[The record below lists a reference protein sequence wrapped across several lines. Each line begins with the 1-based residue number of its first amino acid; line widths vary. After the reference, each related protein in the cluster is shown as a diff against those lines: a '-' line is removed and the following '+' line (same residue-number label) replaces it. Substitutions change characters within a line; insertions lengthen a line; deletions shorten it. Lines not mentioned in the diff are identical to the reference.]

1 MSNLGINNLLHFWSE
16 KIRDNLTNFFVE
28 QNLLILIDEIDQ
40 KITKIESKKQ
50 SIDNEKKKER
60 EKIRQ
65 QKIESRYGR
74 ITVPLHYKPIIKDK
88 EKGKN
93 KNNIKESKN
102 SNINKNNNNDYN
114 IYNRRSVETTR
125 YNRKNEEAVKK
136 IKSPEV
142 NLNNKKDY
150 LAGIINLESNSFNYQ
165 EEKLGEN
172 ILEIPQKQK
181 NQNII
186 SFIDIDLF
194 LQRIAQNKKIYDDMN
209 DNDTVL
215 NGICIQHPIFIT
227 TNAFISKII
236 SCFNH
241 FYTRYLNQDSEKEKN
256 TNPNKYKLST
266 ERNYQTNNIKVS
278 LGYKTKYKKNK
289 DSKEVEKSIK
299 DVFDSVLFIKNLKK
313 IPYCLIDLLILFI
326 DLHEKYSKETLTN
339 EIINKIQNFY
349 KSILEIYDVKNKYRE
364 DIDYSN
370 KILNNITKSHI
381 LKRTK
386 THGRRYEY
394 SEIVL
399 NKSLLAN
406 KIRDPNKPL
415 SFFNILDYDS
425 KDIANEFTRISYHI
439 FSRIQPKEFF
449 KGVFT
454 KKNKNVTSPN
464 ITEIANRFNQ
474 LSFWLIEEILCYD
487 YGNDRGKV
495 IEKFIDIANELNNLN
510 NFNDCMSLVSGLG
523 QMIISCLAKSWKY
536 VSKESNTVLEKLKK
550 IMHFQD
556 NYKNMRIKIDE
567 CLRNNKP
574 YLPFLG
580 LYNKRI
586 CYLEEYGPYVKDNSL
601 INVDKIVLV
610 QQVLE
615 QFYKFKYKKYDFV
628 RSTLKEFSIFQ
639 CLDPSPEEELEKLA
653 EFLEPNFVYN
663 SKRSHDKRASNTE
676 KNFKKNYEKKEN
688 LI

>member
-1 MSNLGINNLLHFWSE
+1 MNLQELVI
-16 KIRDNLTNFFVE
+16 IFFQE
-28 QNLLILIDEIDQ
+28 FNQ
-40 KITKIESKKQ
+40 K
-50 SIDNEKKKER
+50 
-60 EKIRQ
+60 
-65 QKIESRYGR
+65 
-74 ITVPLHYKPIIKDK
+74 
-88 EKGKN
+88 
-93 KNNIKESKN
+93 
-102 SNINKNNNNDYN
+102 
-114 IYNRRSVETTR
+114 
-125 YNRKNEEAVKK
+125 
-136 IKSPEV
+136 
-142 NLNNKKDY
+142 
-150 LAGIINLESNSFNYQ
+150 
-165 EEKLGEN
+165 
-172 ILEIPQKQK
+172 
-181 NQNII
+181 
-186 SFIDIDLF
+186 
-194 LQRIAQNKKIYDDMN
+194 
-209 DNDTVL
+209 
-215 NGICIQHPIFIT
+215 
-227 TNAFISKII
+227 
-236 SCFNH
+236 
-241 FYTRYLNQDSEKEKN
+241 
-256 TNPNKYKLST
+256 
-266 ERNYQTNNIKVS
+266 
-278 LGYKTKYKKNK
+278 
-289 DSKEVEKSIK
+289 
-299 DVFDSVLFIKNLKK
+299 
-313 IPYCLIDLLILFI
+313 
-326 DLHEKYSKETLTN
+326 
-339 EIINKIQNFY
+339 
-349 KSILEIYDVKNKYRE
+349 
-364 DIDYSN
+364 
-370 KILNNITKSHI
+370 
-381 LKRTK
+381 
-386 THGRRYEY
+386 
-394 SEIVL
+394 
-399 NKSLLAN
+399 
-406 KIRDPNKPL
+406 
-415 SFFNILDYDS
+415 
-425 KDIANEFTRISYHI
+425 
-439 FSRIQPKEFF
+439 
-449 KGVFT
+449 
-454 KKNKNVTSPN
+454 
-464 ITEIANRFNQ
+464 NRFNQ